1 MAVRRIYAH
10 DNRLTIAS
18 PVERAEQRKRYKAQ
32 RYSRQYRN
40 LRKQVLAEEALCHL
54 CGLPPTPNDPLTVDH
69 LNGSSNERSNL
80 RAAHSSCNSRRAAR
94 EAEGGGLV
102 AKDTTAS
109 GYPANSTRVFS

>member
-1 MAVRRIYAH
+1 MTVFRVYAR
-10 DNRLTIAS
+10 NNQLTITS
-18 PVERAEQRKRYKAQ
+18 PAEKAEQRKNYKAQ

-40 LRKQVLAEEALCHL
+40 MRKRVLAEESLCHL
-54 CGLPPTPNDPLTVDH
+54 CGLPPTPDNPLTVDH

-80 RAAHSSCNSRRAAR
+80 RAAHSLCNSRRAAR

-109 GYPANSTRVFS
+109 GYPANSC